1 MAKQTSTRLRVA
13 RDRARAGFFAF
24 LAALPAVAAIVG
36 VIYLAGRLVLESKPE
51 DYSEDGGYLVLGILA
66 LFGFLFVVVA
76 RWTYDAVQAA
86 LTPSRVQAMWL
97 RRFQSESGDAFR
109 TSRVIDRL
117 ARYGVS
123 ALTLQDRDV
132 QLSFEQRRN
141 RLAPIFWL
149 LFIPITALVIYGAT
163 QGFEAAKAD
172 LLDMPSA
179 RTLEE
184 GVGQIFQVF
193 IGTIVVALVWILS
206 MVFGVMLTI
215 LAVMGIAA
223 ISGPVGAMFSK
234 GRDDYKSLPRR
245 LQRISRGRRQGGA
258 TVVRIGDAHWREAVQ
273 SSLAAVDVSIIDLTS
288 VSEHLLWEINEAV
301 RAGGAPS
308 LVFICRAGED
318 GATRLSPEAQQ
329 ALRAALGREPGPAEV
344 VFYPTH
350 RKADAKKFAAELR
363 DAIYVAADSRKAT
376 QGA

>member
-1 MAKQTSTRLRVA
+1 MAKQMSTRLRVA

-24 LAALPAVAAIVG
+24 LASLPAIAAIAG
-36 VIYLAGRLVLESKPE
+36 VIYVAARLILESKPE
-51 DYSEDGGYLVLGILA
+51 DYAEDGGYLVLGILA

-76 RWTYDAVQAA
+76 RWTYDAVQAN

-97 RRFQSESGDAFR
+97 RRFQSESGDTFR

-149 LFIPITALVIYGAT
+149 LFIPITALVIYLAN

-172 LLDMPSA
+172 LLDMPTA
-179 RTLEE
+179 RNLEE

-193 IGTIVVALVWILS
+193 IGTIVIAMVWILS

-223 ISGPVGAMFSK
+223 VSGPIGAMFSK
-234 GRDDYKSLPRR
+234 GRDDYKSLPRT
-245 LQRISRGRRQGGA
+245 LQRIGRGKRQGGA
-258 TVVRIGDAHWREAVQ
+258 TIVRIGNNHWREAVQ
-273 SSLAAVDVSIIDLTS
+273 SSLAAVDVSIIDLTN
-288 VSEHLLWEINEAV
+288 VSEHIMWEINEAV
-301 RAGGAPS
+301 RACGAPS

-318 GATRLSPEAQQ
+318 GATRLGPEAQQ

-344 VFYPTH
+344 VFYPAQ
-350 RKADAKKFAAELR
+350 RKANAKKFAAELR
-363 DAIYVAADSRKAT
+363 DAIYVAADGRKAA